1 MAGVMLVETIDRG
14 NEVEF
19 TIAFLNR
26 NGDPVTPVS
35 ATLTVN
41 FLNAA
46 GERSDQ
52 IIPLAPQVGDTWYG
66 VWDSQVAQP
75 ARTYWTVRSEN
86 PDSAED
92 GFFVLSGNLANLYDV
107 TTS

>member
-1 MAGVMLVETIDRG
+1 MLVQTIDRG

-19 TIAFLNR
+19 TVQFLNR
-26 NGDPVTPVS
+26 ESLPVTPVS
-35 ATLTVN
+35 CTVTVN
-41 FLNAA
+41 YRDVDGGRTDA
-46 GERSDQ
+46 
-52 IIPLAPQVGDTWYG
+52 IIPLVPQVGDTWHG
-66 VWDSQVAQP
+66 IWDSQIAQP

-92 GFFVLSGNLANLYDV
+92 GFFLLAGNLANLYDV

>member
-1 MAGVMLVETIDRG
+1 MKPMLVETIDRG
-14 NEVEF
+14 NEIEF
-19 TIAFLNR
+19 TVQFLNR
-26 NGDPVTPVS
+26 ESLPVAPVS

-41 FLNAA
+41 YLNAD
-46 GERSDQ
+46 GERTDE
-52 IIPLAPQVGDTWYG
+52 IINLTPQVGDVWYG
-66 VWDSQVAQP
+66 VWDSQKAQP

-92 GFFVLSGNLANLYDV
+92 GIFLLAGNLANLYDV

>member
-1 MAGVMLVETIDRG
+1 MLVQTIDRG

-19 TIAFLNR
+19 TVAFLNR
-26 NGDPVTPVS
+26 NGDPVTPLAASV
-35 ATLTVN
+35 TVN
-41 FLNAA
+41 FLDPV
-46 GERSDQ
+46 GTRSDA
-52 IIPLAPQVGDTWYG
+52 IIPLMPQVGNNWYG
-66 VWDSQVAQP
+66 VWDSQQAQP

-92 GFFVLSGNLANLYDV
+92 GFFELAGNLANVADT